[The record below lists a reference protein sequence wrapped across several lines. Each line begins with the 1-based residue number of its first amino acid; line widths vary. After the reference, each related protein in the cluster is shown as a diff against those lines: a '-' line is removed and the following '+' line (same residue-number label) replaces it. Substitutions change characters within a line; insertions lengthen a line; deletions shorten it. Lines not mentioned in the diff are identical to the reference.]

1 MTYFTY
7 FTKFFSPSSAGDFA
21 CSAGKLEIGSESW
34 SLQPKAGDWA
44 SMISFIISLFNEP
57 SLFSSVQL

>member
-7 FTKFFSPSSAGDFA
+7 YNFFSPSSAGDFA

-34 SLQPKAGDWA
+34 SLKPKAGDWA
-44 SMISFIISLFNEP
+44 SMISFTISLFNEP
-57 SLFSSVQL
+57 SLISSV